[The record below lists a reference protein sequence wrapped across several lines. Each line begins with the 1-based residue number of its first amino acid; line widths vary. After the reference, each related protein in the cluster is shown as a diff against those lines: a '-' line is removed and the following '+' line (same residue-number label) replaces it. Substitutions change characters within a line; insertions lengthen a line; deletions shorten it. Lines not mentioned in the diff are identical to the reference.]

1 LLELSHACALTLL
14 LLLFYVAGTRS
25 LFAHDPISTK
35 LTWSREISRI
45 VYARCVECHR
55 EGGSAPMA
63 LVSYQQARPW
73 AKAIKEQVLNRQMPP
88 WGAVKGF
95 ADFRND
101 RGLSQEEI
109 SLIAA
114 WVEGGAPEGDPS
126 LVPEL
131 PPAAQKDRD
140 LNASRDGLQ
149 VTGRGVLSRDAVV
162 LAVEPFAPANIS
174 SARVE
179 AILPD
184 GRVEQLIWLFDYR
197 KKFDVQ
203 FEYREPLALPR
214 GTTVVSQPP
223 VTVQLLLK

>member
-1 LLELSHACALTLL
+1 MPAQLTLL

-45 VYARCVECHR
+45 LYARCVECHR

-149 VTGRGVLSRDAVV
+149 VKQERVFLVAMRWFSPSNP
-162 LAVEPFAPANIS
+162 LHPQIS
-174 SARVE
+174 LRHAWRRSCLMA
-179 AILPD
+179 
-184 GRVEQLIWLFDYR
+184 GW
-197 KKFDVQ
+197 
-203 FEYREPLALPR
+203 
-214 GTTVVSQPP
+214 SS
-223 VTVQLLLK
+223 